1 MVSMFDLLSQRD
13 PGGGRGAGVVV
24 VNHSGDGDT
33 LQQTNLA
40 SRSLQEIEKLRSN
53 LYLLSSS
60 CKASAQVPIV

>member
-13 PGGGRGAGVVV
+13 PGGGRWAGVVV

-53 LYLLSSS
+53 L
-60 CKASAQVPIV
+60 

>member
-13 PGGGRGAGVVV
+13 PGGGRRGAGVVV
-24 VNHSGDGDT
+24 VNHSSDGDT

-53 LYLLSSS
+53 L
-60 CKASAQVPIV
+60 

>member
-13 PGGGRGAGVVV
+13 PRGGRGAGVVV

-53 LYLLSSS
+53 L
-60 CKASAQVPIV
+60 